1 MHPSRCFKCSPQCSA
16 SPDGR
21 LIATSSSS
29 TIVVR
34 STQSLQTV
42 HVVKLPADFSGP
54 ITTLAWA
61 PSSSRI
67 LVANTDQIHVFSAS
81 DSSFHAAIRN
91 PVAGSGKSPLVHFG
105 ARDAEI
111 FIYAAFGLKLV
122 IFDLS
127 TSKAVEINNPK
138 FYIPSFVARGLS
150 LRPETHHLA
159 LLTRA
164 SGRDAVS
171 IHHPITRQIQRSW
184 YPETVD
190 AQGLAW
196 TPDGKWLLLW
206 ESPAHGHKLL
216 LYTPDGQFFRSIGAS
231 TIVGGE
237 DADLEPGI
245 KMCRPSPDSA
255 FCAVGDHSRGV
266 RVLGTQTWRD
276 GLRLIH
282 PTTVVPTDTLQVWQ
296 EQLSASSEGR
306 ANYMFL
312 RATQMVS
319 PQSRLVDGKPSVDM
333 KPGCS
338 LLAFDASSALLATR
352 LDDSPS
358 TLWIWDVAAA
368 ELRAVLMFHSS
379 VNFTW
384 HPTTHEL
391 LLVTCQDENYRG
403 VSFLWDPLSNG
414 LKPVSLEAFL
424 PDGKVVGKPQ
434 SAWLDGDTEFPVFL
448 ISDAQHYLMVS
459 CADVEQCPTP
469 WREATGSERVVGS
482 GRAGFS
488 PGQEVGDAGDMS
500 ALMADD
506 TSTLDDTFLFKHP

>member
-1 MHPSRCFKCSPQCSA
+1 
-16 SPDGR
+16 
-21 LIATSSSS
+21 
-29 TIVVR
+29 
-34 STQSLQTV
+34 
-42 HVVKLPADFSGP
+42 
-54 ITTLAWA
+54 
-61 PSSSRI
+61 
-67 LVANTDQIHVFSAS
+67 
-81 DSSFHAAIRN
+81 
-91 PVAGSGKSPLVHFG
+91 
-105 ARDAEI
+105 
-111 FIYAAFGLKLV
+111 
-122 IFDLS
+122 
-127 TSKAVEINNPK
+127 
-138 FYIPSFVARGLS
+138 
-150 LRPETHHLA
+150 
-159 LLTRA
+159 
-164 SGRDAVS
+164 
-171 IHHPITRQIQRSW
+171 
-184 YPETVD
+184 
-190 AQGLAW
+190 
-196 TPDGKWLLLW
+196 
-206 ESPAHGHKLL
+206 
-216 LYTPDGQFFRSIGAS
+216 
-231 TIVGGE
+231 
-237 DADLEPGI
+237 
-245 KMCRPSPDSA
+245 
-255 FCAVGDHSRGV
+255 
-266 RVLGTQTWRD
+266 
-276 GLRLIH
+276 
-282 PTTVVPTDTLQVWQ
+282 
-296 EQLSASSEGR
+296 
-306 ANYMFL
+306 
-312 RATQMVS
+312 
-319 PQSRLVDGKPSVDM
+319 M